1 MRFNQ
6 TIINHFKL
14 FSIKNIF
21 CFLFLHEFII
31 NYIISLP
38 QYTVDLNALDL
49 LITTLCFIDDVLLYG
64 NEDLYKNAHL
74 TYFSI
79 LVRKSVNFQR

>member
-1 MRFNQ
+1 M
-6 TIINHFKL
+6 
-14 FSIKNIF
+14 
-21 CFLFLHEFII
+21 
-31 NYIISLP
+31 P